1 MIRKRGLLYFYTHPD
16 LEEQALRQTKWKEP
30 FYYGKRLKATIE
42 YDGALFL
49 VKTYSRKKVVS
60 DTKKFLKYRNAL
72 DYARDYLLNCKY

>member
-1 MIRKRGLLYFYTHPD
+1 MIRKRGFLYFNTHPD
-16 LEEQALRQTKWKEP
+16 IEEQVIRQTKWKEP

-49 VKTYSRKKVVS
+49 VKTYSYKKVVS

-72 DYARDYLLNCKY
+72 DFARDYLLNCKY